1 MERLGYLVNAILAK
15 ACDTQREW
23 DLQDLGGGEGADAIR
38 LIRDRTLLE
47 IRPGAQQPVG
57 PALDDA
63 EWRTATTEFGLH
75 GEDTDAQ
82 VAAILAERVEEA
94 AAAGLNA
101 EQVEILSALL
111 YEYRDVFRVS
121 FGSDPPVRV
130 EPQRVRLR
138 EGAAPVRINA
148 RRYPPTH
155 MEYLDQHVQE
165 LLDNGL
171 AYVNPS
177 SRWAS
182 PPRIVPKNEPDT
194 FRMTVDLRAVNE
206 RTGTVQWPMPMLDSA
221 LGLLEGFTCYFTL
234 DWSRGY

>member
-1 MERLGYLVNAILAK
+1 MERLGYSVYAILAK

-23 DLQDLGGGEGADAIR
+23 DLQDLGDGEGADAIC
-38 LIRDRTLLE
+38 LIRDRALLE

-63 EWRTATTEFGLH
+63 KWRTVTPEFGLH
-75 GEDTDAQ
+75 GEDTAAQ
-82 VAAILAERVEEA
+82 VAAILAERVDEA

-101 EQVEILSALL
+101 EQVETLSALL

-130 EPQRVRLR
+130 EPLRVRLH

-165 LLDNGL
+165 LPDNGL

-177 SRWAS
+177 RRWAS
-182 PPRIVPKNEPDT
+182 PPLIVPKNEPDT
-194 FRMTVDLRAVNE
+194 FRMTVDLSAVNE
-206 RTGTVQWPMPMLDSA
+206 RTDPNQWPMPMLDSA
-221 LGLLEGFTCYFTL
+221 LGLLEGPPAT
-234 DWSRGY
+234 SR